1 MSDPVEQTSLS
12 VTVPTAA
19 TTGESVNLSA
29 TVSPSNAQGTV
40 QFKIDGMTVGS
51 PQTVSGGAASL
62 PYTFD
67 ASGSFAVI
75 AEFTGATGFT
85 NSSAQAQNVTVTAP
99 VVPDTD
105 TTTTVTAPVT
115 AVTGQ
120 QMTLSVA
127 VSPVPTGG
135 TVQFTV
141 AGTDVGAPV
150 PWTVVVRRAF
160 RPLRCVRFVR
170 GVGRVF
176 RHNRF
181 RWLDRIG
188 ADRDSHGSG
197 AGRCRDVDVGRC
209 SGVGDDGCARRRC
222 R

>member
-150 PWTVVVRRAF
+150 S
-160 RPLRCVRFVR
+160 
-170 GVGRVF
+170 
-176 RHNRF
+176 
-181 RWLDRIG
+181 LD
-188 ADRDSHGSG
+188 GSG
-197 AGRCRDVDVGRC
+197 QASIPYTFAVSVRSRCRPCIPAQPVSLARQD
-209 SGVGDDGCARRRC
+209 RRRP
-222 R
+222 